1 MLICVLASSCVSN
14 STHKEALAKLDSLQY
29 VHNSL
34 LDSITNHRLNPINLV
49 AYAKQAREDKNA
61 TELALVNNVFNT
73 YFTDDINRDIVNTY
87 KMELDSIIEAER
99 VKFCNIS
106 GVVTYYFNDNF
117 GYRSDVGAKVLVVK
131 ATKNNSNLLK
141 YDVYKQYSMDAP
153 DAMSYY
159 ITYEKQ
165 KGWFSEQKIREKMNF
180 SQDDEVKFK
189 ALADRVGNLNL
200 NILATMEANKVYYE
214 TTVDG
219 SGRYS
224 LKLPYGD
231 YFLIITSKNRT
242 RPFIPEI
249 INRVHIEQIKV
260 TQSELIKGYDFY
272 L

>member
-1 MLICVLASSCVSN
+1 M
-14 STHKEALAKLDSLQY
+14 
-29 VHNSL
+29 
-34 LDSITNHRLNPINLV
+34 V